1 MTEKVRHGG
10 QNQSLPAITALVTAA
25 APVIAPLIQP
35 RLQSNDAELPR
46 VIVSGM
52 RAPRMD
58 TQLLM
63 NAIQGKDPVTDIKQ
77 VAALADYLNG
87 SSDQKKGQEA
97 SGLKARVAE
106 QAMARLPVLVMAIMQ
121 LLNKR

>member
-1 MTEKVRHGG
+1 
-10 QNQSLPAITALVTAA
+10 
-25 APVIAPLIQP
+25 
-35 RLQSNDAELPR
+35 
-46 VIVSGM
+46 
-52 RAPRMD
+52 MD